1 MNGFASFRFEWVY
14 SPENFFNSN
23 LCIPF
28 DGGTI
33 EIGDGIVTAKIDPA
47 ALQVDQSYI
56 DESEDHRDDLAEKL
70 DERIDTLASK
80 IDDKIETLFHS
91 EQKKSQKSYQL
102 GLPFKVAIRHDG
114 SELIAPA

>member
-1 MNGFASFRFEWVY
+1 MNGFASIHFEWVY
-14 SPENFFNSN
+14 SPENFFQSN
-23 LCIPF
+23 LSIPF

-33 EIGDGIVTAKIDPA
+33 EISEGIVTAKIDPA
-47 ALQVDQSYI
+47 TLRVDQSNT
-56 DESEDHRDDLAEKL
+56 DESEDHGDDLAEKL
-70 DERIDTLASK
+70 EERIDKLASK